1 MKDIDQKKRETSFPK
16 LKFKINFFGH
26 FIHHYTK
33 SLSKQLKVLKWNHSL
48 VFPCHLVGV
57 ESCVWPGQGG
67 MLMVSC
73 VYWKTAVFEEKC
85 SWGLL
90 WLVFKSTCMS
100 VLGLFLI
107 DNLTSCSKGSSW
119 RVPPPPYRSPAP
131 TLTPS
136 FWRAFLENVLG
147 VEVQSSL
154 LMEKKTFPTPGCLL
168 LQYLHSRSQL
178 LWWCNRYFSLLCNLL
193 HTVIWTFIQMNT
205 YTVEQRKNVV

>member
-119 RVPPPPYRSPAP
+119 RVPPPV
-131 TLTPS
+131 S
-136 FWRAFLENVLG
+136 FPCPHPHPFILKSLSWECFRCGSTVVSLDGEENL
-147 VEVQSSL
+147 SY
-154 LMEKKTFPTPGCLL
+154 PGLFTA
-168 LQYLHSRSQL
+168 SVS
-178 LWWCNRYFSLLCNLL
+178 
-193 HTVIWTFIQMNT
+193 T
-205 YTVEQRKNVV
+205 